1 MGEMRKL
8 TTVAV
13 DNSMTREM
21 AVQYAVWTWYQ
32 SDPGEKARDLCR
44 AGAEIVL
51 PRFIENEESALEDA
65 HRAWKR
71 SLFASDKPDSS
82 TEVADKPIGGFSLQS
97 DYIENYAPLEM
108 LAMSLESVPAPSKAD
123 YWDYKKVLREAILTD
138 MVNSARWEDKNA
150 TKILSS
156 EEHIDQFTVG
166 ELMSLPSCCV
176 TAQNSTLLAKH
187 VGKKLLEERDIDK
200 LFPEAAKLWK
210 SAHSDA
216 ENIRA
221 SVRRGKTLLE
231 LLLLALILLAGGFA
245 ANYFDA
251 AQTAFV
257 ILVTGVVLLALC
269 LGGGIAAFAT
279 AAVLLVL
286 NTVYPYAQ
294 YAPNALYVLGALVAL
309 VGIAT
314 FLSIPTKEKAAKLAA
329 KIEPTLL
336 QLRREYGMYSAF
348 VMRYLH
354 KIDEAD
360 TKTVDAYEEVLQNL
374 FKRMSELEIDL
385 YRCPGNTIDNLKPKE
400 DGEQEEEEEDA
411 VSEVSPQTT

>member
-51 PRFIENEESALEDA
+51 PRFIENEESALGDA

-108 LAMSLESVPAPSKAD
+108 LAMSLDSVPAPSKAD
-123 YWDYKKVLREAILTD
+123 YWDYKKVLREAILADT
-138 MVNSARWEDKNA
+138 VNSARWEDKNA

-210 SAHSDA
+210 SVHSDA

-257 ILVTGVVLLALC
+257 ILVTGVV
-269 LGGGIAAFAT
+269 
-279 AAVLLVL
+279 LVL

-411 VSEVSPQTT
+411 VSEVSPQAT

>member
-51 PRFIENEESALEDA
+51 PRFIENEESALGDA

-123 YWDYKKVLREAILTD
+123 YWDYKKVLREAILADT
-138 MVNSARWEDKNA
+138 VNSARWEDKNA

-156 EEHIDQFTVG
+156 EEHIDQFTVD

-257 ILVTGVVLLALC
+257 ILVTGWCFSHCVWAEGSPPLQRRLCCLFSTLCTRMRSMRRMHSMCWARWWHWSALLHFC
-269 LGGGIAAFAT
+269 LYLQKKKRPSWLRKSNQRCCSCAESTVCTVPLSCGICT
-279 AAVLLVL
+279 KSMRRTPRPL
-286 NTVYPYAQ
+286 T
-294 YAPNALYVLGALVAL
+294 
-309 VGIAT
+309 
-314 FLSIPTKEKAAKLAA
+314 PTKKCCK
-329 KIEPTLL
+329 TCS
-336 QLRREYGMYSAF
+336 SAC
-348 VMRYLH
+348 LSW
-354 KIDEAD
+354 K
-360 TKTVDAYEEVLQNL
+360 
-374 FKRMSELEIDL
+374 
-385 YRCPGNTIDNLKPKE
+385 
-400 DGEQEEEEEDA
+400 
-411 VSEVSPQTT
+411 

>member
-71 SLFASDKPDSS
+71 SLFVSDKPDSS

-257 ILVTGVVLLALC
+257 IH
-269 LGGGIAAFAT
+269 GGGASRIVSGRRDRRLCNGGCAACSQHCVPVCAVCAECTLCVGRAGGTGRHCYIFVYTYKRKSGQAGCENRT
-279 AAVLLVL
+279 NAA
-286 NTVYPYAQ
+286 AA
-294 YAPNALYVLGALVAL
+294 APRVRYVQCLC
-309 VGIAT
+309 
-314 FLSIPTKEKAAKLAA
+314 
-329 KIEPTLL
+329 
-336 QLRREYGMYSAF
+336 
-348 VMRYLH
+348 H
-354 KIDEAD
+354 
-360 TKTVDAYEEVLQNL
+360 
-374 FKRMSELEIDL
+374 
-385 YRCPGNTIDNLKPKE
+385 
-400 DGEQEEEEEDA
+400 A
-411 VSEVSPQTT
+411 VSAQNR

>member
-1 MGEMRKL
+1 
-8 TTVAV
+8 
-13 DNSMTREM
+13 
-21 AVQYAVWTWYQ
+21 
-32 SDPGEKARDLCR
+32 
-44 AGAEIVL
+44 
-51 PRFIENEESALEDA
+51 
-65 HRAWKR
+65 
-71 SLFASDKPDSS
+71 
-82 TEVADKPIGGFSLQS
+82 
-97 DYIENYAPLEM
+97 M

-294 YAPNALYVLGALVAL
+294 YAPNALYVLGAGGTGRHCYIFVYTYKRKSGQA
-309 VGIAT
+309 GCENRT
-314 FLSIPTKEKAAKLAA
+314 NAAAA
-329 KIEPTLL
+329 AP
-336 QLRREYGMYSAF
+336 R
-348 VMRYLH
+348 VRYVQCLCH
-354 KIDEAD
+354 
-360 TKTVDAYEEVLQNL
+360 
-374 FKRMSELEIDL
+374 
-385 YRCPGNTIDNLKPKE
+385 
-400 DGEQEEEEEDA
+400 A
-411 VSEVSPQTT
+411 VSAQNR

>member
-51 PRFIENEESALEDA
+51 PRFIENEESALGDA

-108 LAMSLESVPAPSKAD
+108 LAMSLDSVPAPSKAD
-123 YWDYKKVLREAILTD
+123 YWDYKKVLREAILADT
-138 MVNSARWEDKNA
+138 VNSARWEDKNA

-294 YAPNALYVLGALVAL
+294 YAPNALYVLARWGHWSALLHFCLYLQKKKRPSWLRKSNQRCCSCAASTVCTVPL
-309 VGIAT
+309 SCGICT
-314 FLSIPTKEKAAKLAA
+314 KSMRRTPRSWTPTKKCCK
-329 KIEPTLL
+329 TCS
-336 QLRREYGMYSAF
+336 SAC
-348 VMRYLH
+348 LSW
-354 KIDEAD
+354 K
-360 TKTVDAYEEVLQNL
+360 
-374 FKRMSELEIDL
+374 
-385 YRCPGNTIDNLKPKE
+385 
-400 DGEQEEEEEDA
+400 
-411 VSEVSPQTT
+411 

>member
-1 MGEMRKL
+1 
-8 TTVAV
+8 
-13 DNSMTREM
+13 
-21 AVQYAVWTWYQ
+21 
-32 SDPGEKARDLCR
+32 
-44 AGAEIVL
+44 
-51 PRFIENEESALEDA
+51 
-65 HRAWKR
+65 
-71 SLFASDKPDSS
+71 
-82 TEVADKPIGGFSLQS
+82 
-97 DYIENYAPLEM
+97 
-108 LAMSLESVPAPSKAD
+108 MSLDSVPAPSKAD
-123 YWDYKKVLREAILTD
+123 YWDYKKVLREAILADT
-138 MVNSARWEDKNA
+138 VNSARWEDKNA

-156 EEHIDQFTVG
+156 EEHIDQFTVD

-360 TKTVDAYEEVLQNL
+360 TKIVDAYEEVLQNL

>member
-123 YWDYKKVLREAILTD
+123 YWDYKKVLREAILADT
-138 MVNSARWEDKNA
+138 VNSARWEDKNA

-187 VGKKLLEERDIDK
+187 VGKKLLDRQIV
-200 LFPEAAKLWK
+200 PRSGQA
-210 SAHSDA
+210 
-216 ENIRA
+216 
-221 SVRRGKTLLE
+221 LE
-231 LLLLALILLAGGFA
+231 
-245 ANYFDA
+245 
-251 AQTAFV
+251 
-257 ILVTGVVLLALC
+257 
-269 LGGGIAAFAT
+269 
-279 AAVLLVL
+279 
-286 NTVYPYAQ
+286 
-294 YAPNALYVLGALVAL
+294 
-309 VGIAT
+309 
-314 FLSIPTKEKAAKLAA
+314 
-329 KIEPTLL
+329 
-336 QLRREYGMYSAF
+336 
-348 VMRYLH
+348 
-354 KIDEAD
+354 
-360 TKTVDAYEEVLQNL
+360 
-374 FKRMSELEIDL
+374 KRPL
-385 YRCPGNTIDNLKPKE
+385 
-400 DGEQEEEEEDA
+400 
-411 VSEVSPQTT
+411 

>member
-1 MGEMRKL
+1 MGKMRKL

-216 ENIRA
+216 ESIRA

-314 FLSIPTKEKAAKLAA
+314 FLSTYKRKSGQAGCENRTNAAAA
-329 KIEPTLL
+329 AP
-336 QLRREYGMYSAF
+336 R
-348 VMRYLH
+348 VRYVQCLCH
-354 KIDEAD
+354 
-360 TKTVDAYEEVLQNL
+360 
-374 FKRMSELEIDL
+374 
-385 YRCPGNTIDNLKPKE
+385 
-400 DGEQEEEEEDA
+400 A
-411 VSEVSPQTT
+411 VSAQNR